1 MKKAFLF
8 TPALLA
14 LSISTISNA
23 HAYDHLYVFGDSLSD
38 TGNTKGVERFTTDG
52 KTSQLYNEYLAK
64 KLANIELKP
73 SSEEG
78 GTNYSQAGSTA
89 LKEYSERGLGTK
101 EQVSQYLAQHNQQAD
116 SNGIYIHWVGGNDL
130 AAALIAGSKN
140 PKDPSESYDIV
151 GKSATEASRQIT
163 QLVNAGAGLVIAPTV
178 PDVGTTP
185 RMLETLLSQAMFN
198 QALVAKGID
207 PNVFNEPTKD
217 KKEAADKVAIEQK
230 IKNDPN
236 FQKASKETLTL
247 VHDGINSYET
257 PSGVFRNKVLEGTL
271 KVVAAKAAAKS
282 AQAEIDK
289 ADTPEKKAKVEA
301 EINAKTEELYKQ
313 LITAYNGASEGATKL
328 TDAYNELV
336 DKQIS
341 ESKGNILRADINGLL
356 KEVIDNPYS
365 YGIQNT
371 LGYAC
376 PQGQSA
382 SECVSKIDG
391 KDNPE
396 FNNIREFLFAD
407 QFHPTPL
414 AHKIMGQYI
423 ESIYIAPSQVM
434 TLNQVNRAP
443 VKGTRASLDGHLQQ
457 LRSGGNEQGKTGVFG
472 GYSGGRN
479 TTFTLGGDY
488 QLTES
493 LLLGALYSND
503 NTERSPTSNFSY
515 QSDAHVATA
524 YGLWNVFN
532 KAWLS
537 GDLHY
542 ADINYDSLTRSIK
555 LGQATR
561 REVGSTT
568 GTQWGARL
576 TANWD
581 IPVTNIV
588 TTSPIVQFS
597 WDKGDVKGYRE
608 SGHQSSAMHFSDQSY
623 TSKIATLGWRVDT
636 QLGRFNPYASVQFN
650 HQFGDTQ
657 SKMRSAINSTK
668 TSFVVDSGKQSKD
681 WRQYTVGANANLFGN
696 VRGFASVTRNEGSAQ
711 DANYD
716 FSLGIN
722 ASF

>member
-38 TGNTKGVERFTTDG
+38 GGINGRFTTN
-52 KTSQLYNEYLAK
+52 QEELYDEYLSQALTGK
-64 KLANIELKP
+64 NLKD
-73 SSEEG
+73 S
-78 GTNYSQAGSTA
+78 GTNYAAGGATA
-89 LKEYSERGLGTK
+89 LRMPRDNFWLNLLNPNTK
-101 EQVSQYLAQHNQQAD
+101 AQVNRYLKQNNGKAD

-130 AAALIAGSKN
+130 AVALETGAKLNAIKAGILPLPEEMPKEPSIIIKDSANAAAQ
-140 PKDPSESYDIV
+140 
-151 GKSATEASRQIT
+151 QIN
-163 QLVNAGAGLVIAPTV
+163 QLVNAGAGLIIAPTV

-185 RMLETLLSQAMFN
+185 KLLETVLSSGLEQKLAPV
-198 QALVAKGID
+198 LTAKLEKEGKSSDEI
-207 PNVFNEPTKD
+207 
-217 KKEAADKVAIEQK
+217 KKEIKKEIATK
-230 IKNDPN
+230 IKDILTEIHIEVNKHDIPSGTGRELALQKV
-236 FQKASKETLTL
+236 FDGLAQKAHDDFGLDSEKVKKEL
-247 VHDGINSYET
+247 I
-257 PSGVFRNKVLEGTL
+257 EGY
-271 KVVAAKAAAKS
+271 
-282 AQAEIDK
+282 AQAS
-289 ADTPEKKAKVEA
+289 V
-301 EINAKTEELYKQ
+301 
-313 LITAYNGASEGATKL
+313 GATKL
-328 TDAYNELV
+328 TNNYNNIV
-336 DKQIS
+336 DDEIS
-341 ESKGNILRADINGLL
+341 KSGGNILRADIYSLL
-356 KEVIDNPYS
+356 HEVIDSPFT
-365 YGIQNT
+365 YGFSNN

-376 PQGQSA
+376 GLGISS
-382 SECVSKIDG
+382 SECKKGKNGFDSSKEFIFS
-391 KDNPE
+391 DN
-396 FNNIREFLFAD
+396 
-407 QFHPTPL
+407 FHPSPL

-542 ADINYDSLTRSIK
+542 ANINYDSLTRSIK

-681 WRQYTVGANANLFGN
+681 WHQYTVGANANLFGN

>member
-14 LSISTISNA
+14 LSISTISHA
-23 HAYDHLYVFGDSLSD
+23 HAYDNLYVFGDSLSD

-73 SSEEG
+73 SSEKG

-101 EQVSQYLAQHNQQAD
+101 EQVNQYLAQHNQQAD

-185 RMLETLLSQAMFN
+185 RLLETVIKTGLEEKNVDENTINGALQKIHQGVNKYDIPSGQAREF
-198 QALVAKGID
+198 ALQTQLFSTLAQEAQKILKEKAEKTEKETGKKID
-207 PNVFNEPTKD
+207 VPS
-217 KKEAADKVAIEQK
+217 AADI
-230 IKNDPN
+230 
-236 FQKASKETLTL
+236 
-247 VHDGINSYET
+247 
-257 PSGVFRNKVLEGTL
+257 
-271 KVVAAKAAAKS
+271 
-282 AQAEIDK
+282 
-289 ADTPEKKAKVEA
+289 EKKLKFE
-301 EINAKTEELYKQ
+301 
-313 LITAYNGASEGATKL
+313 YNKASEGATKL
-328 TDAYNELV
+328 TDAYNKLV
-336 DKQIS
+336 DEKIS
-341 ESKGNILRADINGLL
+341 QSNGNILRADINGLL

-396 FNNIREFLFAD
+396 FNNIREFLFSD
-407 QFHPTPL
+407 NFHPTPL

-488 QLTES
+488 QLTER

-532 KAWLS
+532 KVWLS

-568 GTQWGARL
+568 GRQWGARL

-608 SGHQSSAMHFSDQSY
+608 SGHESSAMHFSDQRY

-681 WRQYTVGANANLFGN
+681 WHQYTVGANANLFGN

>member
-14 LSISTISNA
+14 LSISTISHA
-23 HAYDHLYVFGDSLSD
+23 HAYDNLYVFGDSLSD

-73 SSEEG
+73 SSEKG
-78 GTNYSQAGSTA
+78 GTGTNYSQAGSTA

-101 EQVSQYLAQHNQQAD
+101 EQVNQYLAQHNQQAD

-130 AAALIAGSKN
+130 AAALKAGAKLKAIN
-140 PKDPSESYDIV
+140 EGIFPRPKDPKEMPKSPDIIV
-151 GKSATEASRQIT
+151 KDSANAAARQIN
-163 QLVNAGAGLVIAPTV
+163 QLVNAGAGLIIAPTV

-185 RMLETLLSQAMFN
+185 ELLENVLTGAFNKVGITDQA
-198 QALVAKGID
+198 KID
-207 PNVFNEPTKD
+207 EKLR
-217 KKEAADKVAIEQK
+217 K
-230 IKNDPN
+230 I
-236 FQKASKETLTL
+236 
-247 VHDGINSYET
+247 HDGINLFST
-257 PSGVFRNKVLEGTL
+257 PSDSIRNEIL
-271 KVVAAKAAAKS
+271 KGALKKIAEEAHPIAKNA
-282 AQAEIDK
+282 
-289 ADTPEKKAKVEA
+289 TEA
-301 EINAKTEELYKQ
+301 EKEAAEKAVKKTYKA
-313 LITAYNGASEGATKL
+313 LLAGYDEASKGATKL
-328 TDAYNELV
+328 TNDYNNQVE
-336 DKQIS
+336 DIINQS
-341 ESKGNILRADINGLL
+341 NGNILRADINGLL
-356 KEVIDNPYS
+356 HEVIANPYS

-376 PQGQSA
+376 PQGQS
-382 SECVSKIDG
+382 SSVCISN
-391 KDNPE
+391 KDKDKNPE
-396 FNNIREFLFAD
+396 FNNEMEFLFSD
-407 QFHPTPL
+407 SFHPSPL

-488 QLTES
+488 QLTER

-568 GTQWGARL
+568 GRQWGARL

-608 SGHQSSAMHFSDQSY
+608 SGHQSSSMHFSDQSY
-623 TSKIATLGWRVDT
+623 TSKISTLGWRVDT

-657 SKMRSAINSTK
+657 SKMRSAINSTQ
-668 TSFVVDSGKQSKD
+668 TSFVVDSVKQSKD

-696 VRGFASVTRNEGSAQ
+696 VRGFASVTRNEGSVQ